1 MKKLIAGVVG
11 ALVVITAGVGLW
23 LGLDSAKAAATVG
36 KVKISASQVQ
46 ASVKQILDD
55 RKTVSTTGMTLA
67 TGVNLTSEQ
76 LNNAVIAI
84 LLADTAAAN
93 KIIITDAQVTAR
105 EAKYLTQ
112 AGSAAKLKSE
122 EVSGDIAT
130 SDFPS
135 LVRRFMYVEALTAL
149 VEKQGSSVANAGT
162 AVVALV
168 HVQAVKEGV
177 TIDPKYG
184 TWNAAQVS
192 VTPPTAVTTT
202 K

>member
-11 ALVVITAGVGLW
+11 VVVVLGAGVGLW
-23 LGLDSAKAAATVG
+23 LGLDSVKAAATVG
-36 KVKISASQVQ
+36 KTKVSASQVQ
-46 ASVKQILDD
+46 ASVKQVLAD

-67 TGVNLTSEQ
+67 SGVNLTTEQ
-76 LNNAVIAI
+76 LNNYVIAI

-93 KIIITDAQVTAR
+93 KVVVTDAQVAAR

-112 AGSAAKLKSE
+112 AGSASKLKAE

-130 SDFPS
+130 TDFPS

-149 VEKQGSSVANAGT
+149 VEKQGSSVANSGS

-168 HVQAVKEGV
+168 HAQAVKEGV

-192 VTPPTAVTTT
+192 VTPPTAT